1 MRSDLRHFYF
11 GWFLLCVAKLTAIAM
26 DTLCIR

>member
-1 MRSDLRHFYF
+1 LKSSLRLFYF
-11 GWFLLCVAKLTAIAM
+11 DQIFLYTAKLTAIAL